1 MGRKRTCE
9 LPFCKGIV
17 EGTHNK
23 RRCDND
29 KNIHLHLIISDNV
42 KRIMRY
48 IESHDDFTANDVNMA
63 LFKNELD
70 KNEKGSMYRL
80 FQAMIREKY
89 IVDKGKKAGL
99 KVYSFSPELKLKK
112 AKAAQKRAENRAKR
126 LAEQQNEIDEIE
138 EINDSAIENESESVQ
153 ELSKLDEAP
162 VAQEPVNEE
171 PEISPEEH
179 LLSILKK
186 FVYKQKGQ
194 WNHYD
199 WLELI
204 KRQDIKDF
212 GKSEEEIGTI
222 LEEQKAIYWAQRNG

>member
-179 LLSILKK
+179 LLSILKE